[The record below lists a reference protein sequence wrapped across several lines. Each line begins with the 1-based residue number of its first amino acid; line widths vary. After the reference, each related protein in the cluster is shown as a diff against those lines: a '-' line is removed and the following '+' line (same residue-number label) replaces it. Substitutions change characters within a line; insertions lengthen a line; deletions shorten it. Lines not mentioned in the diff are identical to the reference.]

1 MKGDDIIRSLY
12 ELWKI
17 TKPNT
22 LLLSIGLLFS
32 LIGTSVSLYIPLIIR
47 SDLNESSIST
57 NTVVIIILC
66 FGLTLIFSGVSTY
79 ILGYIGQKIIQ
90 NIRIVTWNK
99 LINLP
104 YDFHLKNSA
113 SNLTSRLV
121 NDTMN
126 ITRIF
131 SEELSTFLTNL
142 FSVIVSLTF
151 LFVINKT
158 LTLYLICTLPILV
171 IVMLPIGKVMKRVS
185 SKSQEATANLSSYYS
200 NRLSIIKLIKTLS
213 TYNVERKHNYSLLK
227 KLFDIELHKIKVLS
241 FFEPIMNLLLFVN
254 IFGILFF
261 GYYLMENNVMKSG
274 DMFAYIL
281 YLFQIINPIVSITS
295 YWTEMQRAIGASD
308 RILKINKEQEEV
320 FTVDTAYNNVAQKVK
335 INDLNFTIENK
346 QIINSISLNFYKG
359 YIYNIIGESGCGKST
374 LLNILAGLN
383 TGYTGNIY
391 LDDFDKEQFSK
402 YEWRS
407 LFSYITQDLQI
418 LEDTIYNNLIYGI
431 DETKNIEEVRAACEM
446 TNSLFF
452 IQNLKNG
459 FNTQIS
465 PDSINL
471 SVGQKQ
477 RLVLT
482 RAFLQKKPIILLDEV
497 TSNLDKESHKYIIK
511 SIEELAQTS
520 IVLNVTH
527 RHDKNDFS
535 NSNVKLIDFRQFN

>member
-1 MKGDDIIRSLY
+1 MKGDDIIRGLY

-22 LLLSIGLLFS
+22 ILLSIGLLFS

-47 SDLNESSIST
+47 NDLNESSIST

-99 LINLP
+99 LIKLP

-295 YWTEMQRAIGASD
+295 YWTEVQRAIGASD

-459 FNTQIS
+459 FSTQIS

-471 SVGQKQ
+471 SIGQKQ